1 MTTES
6 NQTQKKRQKTGGRK
20 ASNEVL
26 YATTIKQ
33 AATVCGCTPEQVKL
47 AREMGCTAFTNANRI
62 SIAILKE
69 FLQTPEFI
77 EACEELDESE
87 DWKKRLDK
95 AKALTAETK
104 LKILKGEF
112 CALDRVRQLITAGDR
127 AMMDTLRRYMEN
139 EQPPLVEG
147 KSADKILAINKK
159 WMDEVISD
167 MRDSRYKAMT
177 ELSTSLP
184 DEESED

>member
-1 MTTES
+1 MS
-6 NQTQKKRQKTGGRK
+6 KNKKSTAPLTGPT
-20 ASNEVL
+20 APQEIPDVVSSM
-26 YATTIKQ
+26 KQ
-33 AATVCGCTPEQVKL
+33 AATRLNVPIEWVKV
-47 AREMGCTAFTNANRI
+47 AKEMDCKAFMNGNRI
-62 SIAILKE
+62 RISV
-69 FLQTPEFI
+69 I
-77 EACEELDESE
+77 EPFMDTEAFKKMLEDLDDGGV

-112 CALDRVRQLITAGDR
+112 CSLDRVRQLITAGDR

-184 DEESED
+184 DEEGED